1 MSDTDLSGRIRQ
13 RREQLGLSQEELA
26 ARMGYR
32 SKSSIT
38 KLEKGINDLPRA
50 KLEELAA
57 ALDTTPAWLMGLVDL
72 PCPPPGFEPLPEM
85 VRVPLV
91 GSIACGTPIT
101 AEQNIEC
108 YIGVPAAW
116 HADFALTCHG
126 SSMAPTICDGDI
138 VCIRRQP
145 EVEQGEIAAVRIGE
159 EATLKH
165 FHRQGDAVILL
176 ADNAA
181 VCPPMIY
188 AGSQLEE
195 IQIEGRAVHAVQGLG
210 HDHGLRRVRNIDG
223 KLVGIGPRHPL
234 KIPHRLVGQIGVV
247 FLPAVTHAGQ
257 EVVLGQLTLQPE
269 QLVFRR
275 ADEDVVVEQGTARI
289 DRTAVFVTHLHIG
302 GGEILE
308 QRLPTTLAPGKLGI
322 QAFSGA
328 DPVASCHTRSRKREH
343 VPAYSLQVMTLAN
356 PRRTPLRATV
366 SQNIHHYDYL
376 FLRL

>member
-1 MSDTDLSGRIRQ
+1 MSDTDLSSRIRQ

-72 PCPPPGFEPLPEM
+72 PFPPPGFEPLPEM

-165 FHRQGDAVILL
+165 FHRQGETVMLL
-176 ADNAA
+176 ADDTA
-181 VCPPMIY
+181 VCPPMVF
-188 AGSQLEE
+188 AGPQLEE
-195 IQIEGRAVHAVQGLG
+195 IQIEGRAVGFCRGL
-210 HDHGLRRVRNIDG
+210 
-223 KLVGIGPRHPL
+223 
-234 KIPHRLVGQIGVV
+234 
-247 FLPAVTHAGQ
+247 
-257 EVVLGQLTLQPE
+257 
-269 QLVFRR
+269 
-275 ADEDVVVEQGTARI
+275 
-289 DRTAVFVTHLHIG
+289 
-302 GGEILE
+302 
-308 QRLPTTLAPGKLGI
+308 
-322 QAFSGA
+322 
-328 DPVASCHTRSRKREH
+328 
-343 VPAYSLQVMTLAN
+343 
-356 PRRTPLRATV
+356 
-366 SQNIHHYDYL
+366 
-376 FLRL
+376 

>member
-57 ALDTTPAWLMGLVDL
+57 ALSTTPAWLMGLVDL
-72 PCPPPGFEPLPEM
+72 PSQPPGFEPLPEM

-91 GSIACGTPIT
+91 GSIACGTPIS

-165 FHRQGDAVILL
+165 FHRQGETVMLL

-181 VCPPMIY
+181 VCPPMIF
-188 AGSQLEE
+188 AGPQLEE
-195 IQIEGRAVHAVQGLG
+195 IQIEGRAVGFCRGL
-210 HDHGLRRVRNIDG
+210 
-223 KLVGIGPRHPL
+223 
-234 KIPHRLVGQIGVV
+234 
-247 FLPAVTHAGQ
+247 
-257 EVVLGQLTLQPE
+257 
-269 QLVFRR
+269 
-275 ADEDVVVEQGTARI
+275 
-289 DRTAVFVTHLHIG
+289 
-302 GGEILE
+302 
-308 QRLPTTLAPGKLGI
+308 
-322 QAFSGA
+322 
-328 DPVASCHTRSRKREH
+328 
-343 VPAYSLQVMTLAN
+343 
-356 PRRTPLRATV
+356 
-366 SQNIHHYDYL
+366 
-376 FLRL
+376 

>member
-57 ALDTTPAWLMGLVDL
+57 ALSTTPAWLMGLVDL
-72 PCPPPGFEPLPEM
+72 PSPPPGFEPLPEM

-138 VCIRRQP
+138 VCIRCQP
-145 EVEQGEIAAVRIGE
+145 EVEQGEIAAVRIGD

-165 FHRQGDAVILL
+165 FHRQGDTVMLL

-188 AGSQLEE
+188 AGPQLNE
-195 IQIEGRAVHAVQGLG
+195 IQIEGRAVGFCRGL
-210 HDHGLRRVRNIDG
+210 
-223 KLVGIGPRHPL
+223 
-234 KIPHRLVGQIGVV
+234 
-247 FLPAVTHAGQ
+247 
-257 EVVLGQLTLQPE
+257 
-269 QLVFRR
+269 
-275 ADEDVVVEQGTARI
+275 
-289 DRTAVFVTHLHIG
+289 
-302 GGEILE
+302 
-308 QRLPTTLAPGKLGI
+308 
-322 QAFSGA
+322 
-328 DPVASCHTRSRKREH
+328 
-343 VPAYSLQVMTLAN
+343 
-356 PRRTPLRATV
+356 
-366 SQNIHHYDYL
+366 
-376 FLRL
+376 

>member
-1 MSDTDLSGRIRQ
+1 MSDTDLSSRIRQ

-72 PCPPPGFEPLPEM
+72 PFPPPGFEPLPEM

-126 SSMAPTICDGDI
+126 DSMSPTICNGDI
-138 VCIRRQP
+138 VCIRCQP
-145 EVEQGEIAAVRIGE
+145 EVEQGEIAAVRVGE

-165 FHRQGDAVILL
+165 FHRQGDAVMLL

-181 VCPPMIY
+181 VCPPMFY
-188 AGSQLEE
+188 AGEQLSELH
-195 IQIEGRAVHAVQGLG
+195 IEGKAVGLCR
-210 HDHGLRRVRNIDG
+210 GL
-223 KLVGIGPRHPL
+223 
-234 KIPHRLVGQIGVV
+234 
-247 FLPAVTHAGQ
+247 
-257 EVVLGQLTLQPE
+257 
-269 QLVFRR
+269 
-275 ADEDVVVEQGTARI
+275 
-289 DRTAVFVTHLHIG
+289 
-302 GGEILE
+302 
-308 QRLPTTLAPGKLGI
+308 
-322 QAFSGA
+322 
-328 DPVASCHTRSRKREH
+328 
-343 VPAYSLQVMTLAN
+343 
-356 PRRTPLRATV
+356 
-366 SQNIHHYDYL
+366 
-376 FLRL
+376 

>member
-1 MSDTDLSGRIRQ
+1 MSDTDLSSRIQQ

-72 PCPPPGFEPLPEM
+72 PYPPPGFEPLPEM

-165 FHRQGDAVILL
+165 FHRQGETVMLL
-176 ADNAA
+176 ADNTA
-181 VCPPMIY
+181 VCPPMVF
-188 AGSQLEE
+188 AGPQLEE
-195 IQIEGRAVHAVQGLG
+195 IQIEGRAVGFCRGL
-210 HDHGLRRVRNIDG
+210 
-223 KLVGIGPRHPL
+223 
-234 KIPHRLVGQIGVV
+234 
-247 FLPAVTHAGQ
+247 
-257 EVVLGQLTLQPE
+257 
-269 QLVFRR
+269 
-275 ADEDVVVEQGTARI
+275 
-289 DRTAVFVTHLHIG
+289 
-302 GGEILE
+302 
-308 QRLPTTLAPGKLGI
+308 
-322 QAFSGA
+322 
-328 DPVASCHTRSRKREH
+328 
-343 VPAYSLQVMTLAN
+343 
-356 PRRTPLRATV
+356 
-366 SQNIHHYDYL
+366 
-376 FLRL
+376 

>member
-1 MSDTDLSGRIRQ
+1 MSDTDLSSRIRQ

-72 PCPPPGFEPLPEM
+72 PFPPPGFEPLPEM

-126 SSMAPTICDGDI
+126 NSMAPTICDGDI

-145 EVEQGEIAAVRIGE
+145 EVEQCEIAAVRIGE

-165 FHRQGDAVILL
+165 FHRQGETVMLL
-176 ADNAA
+176 ADNTA
-181 VCPPMIY
+181 VCPPMVF
-188 AGSQLEE
+188 AGPQLEE
-195 IQIEGRAVHAVQGLG
+195 IQIEGRAVGFCRGL
-210 HDHGLRRVRNIDG
+210 
-223 KLVGIGPRHPL
+223 
-234 KIPHRLVGQIGVV
+234 
-247 FLPAVTHAGQ
+247 
-257 EVVLGQLTLQPE
+257 
-269 QLVFRR
+269 
-275 ADEDVVVEQGTARI
+275 
-289 DRTAVFVTHLHIG
+289 
-302 GGEILE
+302 
-308 QRLPTTLAPGKLGI
+308 
-322 QAFSGA
+322 
-328 DPVASCHTRSRKREH
+328 
-343 VPAYSLQVMTLAN
+343 
-356 PRRTPLRATV
+356 
-366 SQNIHHYDYL
+366 
-376 FLRL
+376 